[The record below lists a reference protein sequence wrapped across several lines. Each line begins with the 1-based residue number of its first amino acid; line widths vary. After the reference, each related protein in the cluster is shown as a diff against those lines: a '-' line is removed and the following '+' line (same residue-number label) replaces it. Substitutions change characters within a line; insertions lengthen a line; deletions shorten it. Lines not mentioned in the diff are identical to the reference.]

1 MTKAKP
7 RRPSSIDSMAYG
19 HFEAVLS
26 QVTTDGIA
34 LYIADLGSWD
44 GEAKQKPGKAD

>member
-1 MTKAKP
+1 
-7 RRPSSIDSMAYG
+7 MAYG
-19 HFEAVLS
+19 NFEAVLS

-44 GEAKQKPGKAD
+44 GEAEQSQTKPMRLGSFESAR